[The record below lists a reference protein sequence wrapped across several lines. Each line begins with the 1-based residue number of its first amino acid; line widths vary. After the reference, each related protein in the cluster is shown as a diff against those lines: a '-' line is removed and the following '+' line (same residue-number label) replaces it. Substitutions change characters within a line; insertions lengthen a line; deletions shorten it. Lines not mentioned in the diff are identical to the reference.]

1 MTFLLTGTVAL
12 SATGSLVNTAT
23 VNAPI
28 GVTDP
33 NPGNNSATDTD
44 TQGSSVTLL
53 LTKTDGS
60 ATYTP
65 GATAIYTIT
74 VANAGPSNAGSITLT
89 DSLPSGVVLTG
100 SATCTPTGTASC
112 GTISG
117 AAGGT
122 VVTATGATIAA
133 GCGQRPD
140 DSIAGEVSAGLDA
153 RSPREHGHRQ
163 RSRKRLHRIGVRR
176 RYTQRRRRGR
186 HPGRPKLG
194 IGPSGARAAMRCKPS
209 AFAREP
215 KKPRLAQ
222 GAYQRAMRPTM

>member
-12 SATGSLVNTAT
+12 SATELLVNTAT

-74 VANAGPSNAGSITLT
+74 VANAGPSNAGSITVT

-100 SATCTPTGTASC
+100 SATCTPTGTAGC
-112 GTISG
+112 GAVTG

-133 GCGQRPD
+133 G
-140 DSIAGEVSAGLDA
+140 AGNGLTIRVPVRFPLVATPAHLVNTVTASDPGSLS
-153 RSPREHGHRQ
+153 RRIGIRRRCTQHRQ
-163 RSRKRLHRIGVRR
+163 
-176 RYTQRRRRGR
+176 YRGR
-186 HPGRPKLG
+186 CRDPGRPRLG
-194 IGPSGARAAMRCKPS
+194 ISPSGACAAMCCKS
-209 AFAREP
+209 
-215 KKPRLAQ
+215 
-222 GAYQRAMRPTM
+222 